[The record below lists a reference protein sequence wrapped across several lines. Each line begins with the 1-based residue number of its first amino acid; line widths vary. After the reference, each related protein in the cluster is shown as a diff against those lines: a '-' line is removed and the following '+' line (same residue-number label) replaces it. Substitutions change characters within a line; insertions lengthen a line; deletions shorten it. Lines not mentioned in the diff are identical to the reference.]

1 MQSMSNEGRVAS
13 GGFGYCRTFADSMIW
28 SISESGGIRGTSWV
42 PGLEVSA
49 RAEEEGRSGCL

>member
-1 MQSMSNEGRVAS
+1 MSNEGRVAS
-13 GGFGYCRTFADSMIW
+13 GGFGYRRTFADSMIR

-49 RAEEEGRSGCL
+49 RAEEEGRSGRL